1 MADATNCLSDAA
13 KAVVDRTM
21 TRLQDT
27 LTQDQLAGL
36 KQLASNGQLFDVE
49 ALLTLADFTDQPSE
63 ATYEN

>member
-13 KAVVDRTM
+13 KSVVDRTM

-27 LTQDQLAGL
+27 LTQEQVAGL

-49 ALLTLADFTDQPSE
+49 ALVTLADLSNQPSE
-63 ATYEN
+63 ATHGN